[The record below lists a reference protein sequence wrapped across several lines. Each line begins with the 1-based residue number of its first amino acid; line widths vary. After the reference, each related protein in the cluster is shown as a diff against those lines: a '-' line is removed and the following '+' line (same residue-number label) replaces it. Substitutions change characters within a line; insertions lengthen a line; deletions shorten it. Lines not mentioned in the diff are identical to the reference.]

1 MQLLKV
7 TNDGALHF
15 QLNDGRIGAS
25 YSSGYVRVS
34 TKSSNNSRMY
44 QINKKISYV
53 PQSNSKYTYYQRVLI
68 PSQKDRL
75 AHLIKF
81 NAKNCNAK
89 ISVPKVINGADVKK
103 EFKALFPMEVKV
115 TQAMLDNA
123 VPSDI
128 YSCAGAKALN
138 KGLGKVGRSL
148 LVARAS
154 WGDSSGYQ
162 TLKCGET
169 TTVIA
174 VQKTFLNGNKEVS
187 MMDMITPTT
196 ITLIAR

>member
-25 YSSGYVRVS
+25 YPSGYVRVS

-44 QINKKISYV
+44 QINKKTSYV
-53 PQSNSKYTYYQRVLI
+53 PKNSKYTYYQRVLI

-81 NAKNCNAK
+81 NAKNCNAE

-138 KGLGKVGRSL
+138 KGLGKAGRSL
-148 LVARAS
+148 LVARVS
-154 WGDSSGYQ
+154 WGDCSGAQ
-162 TLKCGET
+162 TLKNGESIN
-169 TTVIA
+169 VIA
-174 VQKTFLNGNKEVS
+174 VNGNEAVS
-187 MMDMITPTT
+187 MMEMITPTT
-196 ITLIAR
+196 ITLKAV

>member
-15 QLNDGRIGAS
+15 QLSDGRIGAS

-44 QINKKISYV
+44 QINKKTSYV
-53 PQSNSKYTYYQRVLI
+53 PKNSKYTYYQRVLI

-89 ISVPKVINGADVKK
+89 ISVPKVKNGADVKK

-196 ITLIAR
+196 ITLIAK

>member
-25 YSSGYVRVS
+25 YPSGYVRVS

-44 QINKKISYV
+44 QINKKTSYV
-53 PQSNSKYTYYQRVLI
+53 PKNSKYTYYQRVLI
-68 PSQKDRL
+68 PSLEDRL

>member
-25 YSSGYVRVS
+25 YPSGYVRVS

-44 QINKKISYV
+44 QINKKTSYV
-53 PQSNSKYTYYQRVLI
+53 PKNSKYTYYQRELI
-68 PSQKDRL
+68 PLLEDRL

-81 NAKNCNAK
+81 NAKNCNAPE
-89 ISVPKVINGADVKK
+89 IDIKK
-103 EFKALFPMEVKV
+103 EFKALFPMEVEV
-115 TQAMLDNA
+115 TKAMLSKA

-128 YSCAGAKALN
+128 YKCAGAKALN
-138 KGLGKVGRSL
+138 KGLGKAGRSL
-148 LVARAS
+148 LLARVS
-154 WGDSSGYQ
+154 WGDCSGAQ
-162 TLKCGET
+162 TLKNGESIG
-169 TTVIA
+169 VIA
-174 VQKTFLNGNKEVS
+174 VGSNQKPKS
-187 MMDMITPTT
+187 MMEITRPTT